1 VISGRLAPGCGLQA
15 GDHFFGNLDPKD
27 QESIKKE
34 MDKLS

>member
-1 VISGRLAPGCGLQA
+1 LRPVADYKQA
-15 GDHFFGNLDPKD
+15 IIFFGNLDPKD